1 MSELFDIRLGWVL
14 AQGTQALA
22 DLLLLDL
29 SIASVVEQVE
39 GFLKF
44 CGWENYRSDG
54 VFRGVDCKIAGNL
67 NASSVHFNFHH
78 LQPTRTCAFSFAR
91 TCGTLICRMI
101 AKN

>member
-1 MSELFDIRLGWVL
+1 MGELFDVRLGGVL

-29 SIASVVEQVE
+29 SIASVVKEVE
-39 GFLKF
+39 GFLKL
-44 CGWENYRSDG
+44 CEMENGRSDG
-54 VFRGVDCKIAGNL
+54 VFRV
-67 NASSVHFNFHH
+67 SVAELPDFSCHFGFHH

-91 TCGTLICRMI
+91 TCGTLSRRMI